1 MTLKEFGVSAVT
13 AAILTVSG
21 AAVAADSG
29 TVVANQAKTTKS
41 SQASQQKIDTYAES
55 TEGMLAEYK
64 GLLRQIDSMKSTMSK
79 STAWFN
85 LSRESW
91 IH

>member
-41 SQASQQKIDTYAES
+41 SQASQQKS
-55 TEGMLAEYK
+55 TPMLKALKACWLNTKAYCV
-64 GLLRQIDSMKSTMSK
+64 RSTV
-79 STAWFN
+79 
-85 LSRESW
+85 
-91 IH
+91 